1 MASSI
6 RRNELEH
13 RSKRE
18 SAIARAVSCAATA
31 SRRSTPSCRC
41 GDKHIREIMKK
52 RKLTNNGDPFASL
65 EQDVERRCQALQEQA
80 EELVRQ
86 VQDNFRCAIL
96 KVPRAVQAMAL
107 TEFDKIGDGAKND
120 RLAKRGQE
128 ENDEPPPTVIKPRD
142 ARHAKSHRKSARQ
155 DTSPQK
161 ISAKGVPQTP
171 AFDARLP
178 ETPAVHN
185 GVRRSRRARNT
196 IVASQAGDDKPRDTI
211 LVLQDDKE
219 IVLPNGLGS
228 PETKQQLAQL
238 SRAERTEVKDV
249 IQQQM
254 EEMQRLLNQ
263 LEE

>member
-1 MASSI
+1 M
-6 RRNELEH
+6 R
-13 RSKRE
+13 
-18 SAIARAVSCAATA
+18 
-31 SRRSTPSCRC
+31 P
-41 GDKHIREIMKK
+41 
-52 RKLTNNGDPFASL
+52 
-65 EQDVERRCQALQEQA
+65 
-80 EELVRQ
+80 
-86 VQDNFRCAIL
+86 
-96 KVPRAVQAMAL
+96 
-107 TEFDKIGDGAKND
+107 
-120 RLAKRGQE
+120 
-128 ENDEPPPTVIKPRD
+128 
-142 ARHAKSHRKSARQ
+142 
-155 DTSPQK
+155 
-161 ISAKGVPQTP
+161 
-171 AFDARLP
+171 
-178 ETPAVHN
+178 VHN

>member
-120 RLAKRGQE
+120 RLRAESGLLE
-128 ENDEPPPTVIKPRD
+128 DPLVLPPIRLFTRPRCWLGTAAAMYDCREIWKKEAPTP
-142 ARHAKSHRKSARQ
+142 
-155 DTSPQK
+155 T
-161 ISAKGVPQTP
+161 
-171 AFDARLP
+171 
-178 ETPAVHN
+178 
-185 GVRRSRRARNT
+185 RSR
-196 IVASQAGDDKPRDTI
+196 ASHA
-211 LVLQDDKE
+211 
-219 IVLPNGLGS
+219 
-228 PETKQQLAQL
+228 
-238 SRAERTEVKDV
+238 
-249 IQQQM
+249 
-254 EEMQRLLNQ
+254 
-263 LEE
+263 